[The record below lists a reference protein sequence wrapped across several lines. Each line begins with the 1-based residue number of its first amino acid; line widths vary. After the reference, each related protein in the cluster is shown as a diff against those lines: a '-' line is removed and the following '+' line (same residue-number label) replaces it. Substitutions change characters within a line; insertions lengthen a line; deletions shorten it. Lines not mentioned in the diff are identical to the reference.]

1 MWWLTFLLLASAP
14 PVPAGTPSP
23 VSASTFTLGEIL
35 SVVTPVVVALALIA
49 WFFIQRWLNTYQ
61 HGLDESIKDMRT
73 RMENL
78 EKRQQVVDEN
88 VLEFQKLQMG
98 QCRNT
103 HDGVNREIQALT
115 REIAEFSQKV
125 LFRTDFERD
134 RLTLEKQGEA
144 ILAMVHEIAED
155 ISARHTATAVDANDD
170 SH

>member
-1 MWWLTFLLLASAP
+1 LTP
-14 PVPAGTPSP
+14 PPGSP
-23 VSASTFTLGEIL
+23 PHVATASTFTLGEIL
-35 SVVTPVVVALALIA
+35 SVVTPIIVALSLIA

-61 HGLDESIKDMRT
+61 HGLDDSIKDMRT

-78 EKRQQVVDEN
+78 EKRQQTVDEN
-88 VLEFQKLQMG
+88 VLEFQKSQMG

-115 REIAEFSQKV
+115 REISEFSQKV

-144 ILAMVHEIAED
+144 ILAMVQEIAED
-155 ISARHTATAVDANDD
+155 MPNRTPRKSDDDAT
-170 SH
+170 